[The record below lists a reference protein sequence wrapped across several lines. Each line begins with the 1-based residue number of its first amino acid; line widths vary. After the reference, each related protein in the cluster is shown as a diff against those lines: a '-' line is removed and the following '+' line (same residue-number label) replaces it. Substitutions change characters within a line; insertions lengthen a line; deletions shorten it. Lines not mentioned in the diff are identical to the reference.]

1 MSRAPIP
8 AGGRLAY
15 ARRMDVVF
23 QSSLPFAPWTVPHAW
38 RLPGT
43 MPLDAA
49 DWLLVD
55 DAFGP
60 QMALRDRLV
69 ATRAA
74 EVTAALPEAARAVD
88 ELFDRVLC
96 HLPPLGHHVSP
107 GGVTRPDGVRV
118 PLDRDRPLPTLA
130 RLLQEDLCLL
140 APGPDGEP
148 VLIAA
153 ALCFPAGW
161 RLAQKLGRG
170 MGRIHAPVAKY
181 DDGTAARVSRLFAA
195 LHPDRPLWRANA
207 HWSAAPLF
215 NPRDEGAP
223 APPPPADPWIRS
235 ERQCLL
241 RLPRTGAVVFS
252 IHTFC
257 VRAADL
263 TDAQRAA
270 LGPARLHHAP

>member
-1 MSRAPIP
+1 
-8 AGGRLAY
+8 
-15 ARRMDVVF
+15 MDVVF
-23 QSSLPFAPWTVPHAW
+23 QTSLPFAPWTVPHAW
-38 RLPGT
+38 RMPGT
-43 MPLDAA
+43 MPLDPA
-49 DWLLVD
+49 DWLLAD

-69 ATRAA
+69 ATRAP
-74 EVTAALPEAARAVD
+74 EVTAALPEAAAAVD
-88 ELFDRVLC
+88 ELFGHVLA
-96 HLPPLGHHVSP
+96 HLPRLGHRV
-107 GGVTRPDGVRV
+107 GADAVTRPDGVTV
-118 PLDRDRPLPTLA
+118 PIDRTQPLPTLA
-130 RLLQEDLCLL
+130 RLVQEDLCLL

-148 VLIAA
+148 RLIAA

-181 DDGTAARVSRLFAA
+181 DDGTAARVARLFAA

-207 HWSAAPLF
+207 HWSGAPLF

-223 APPPPADPWIRS
+223 VPPPPADPWIRS

-252 IHTFC
+252 IHTVC
-257 VRAADL
+257 VRPGDL
-263 TDAQRAA
+263 TQAQRAGLA
-270 LGPARLHHAP
+270 TAGLHHAP